1 MARHP
6 WVAKADDGIRFG
18 IQLCAEDGR
27 RDAMDRDIKVNPYD
41 ALMESGKLVDQLGF
55 DGLFIYDHPG
65 QAPDPWVW
73 LSGLASVTE
82 NVMLGSVVNCVFHRY
97 PTYLARLA
105 TDLDHLSGGRLML
118 GLGIGYLP
126 EEFKMLGVEFMPN
139 RDRFRALE
147 EVIQIIQGSWGDE
160 PFSFDGEYYQVEN
173 IRVLPPPVQERPPIM
188 IAGSGEQVTLRQ
200 VAKWGDAC
208 NFNRGATPDE
218 TRHKLDVL
226 KQHCAD
232 FDRDYEEI
240 LRTDFTGWLI
250 MAPTEAEL
258 QQKLAG
264 YYPGGIPDSLDY
276 LGVTAGTP
284 EQIAEKFQSYV
295 DAGIQ
300 YFVVQLVD
308 GSDRETIQLLAD
320 QVVPAMQK

>member
-1 MARHP
+1 
-6 WVAKADDGIRFG
+6 
-18 IQLCAEDGR
+18 
-27 RDAMDRDIKVNPYD
+27 MDRDIKTNPYD

-55 DGLFIYDHPG
+55 DGLFIYDHVG

-126 EEFKMLGVEFMPN
+126 DEFKMLGVDFMPD
-139 RDRFRALE
+139 RDRQRALE
-147 EVIQIIQGSWGDE
+147 EAVQIIQGSWGDD
-160 PFSFDGEYYQVEN
+160 PYSFDGDYYQVEN

-188 IAGSGEQVTLRQ
+188 IAGAGERVTLRQ
-200 VAKWGDAC
+200 VAKWADAC
-208 NFNRGATPDE
+208 NLNGGPSPAQ

-226 KQHCAD
+226 RSHCAD
-232 FDRDYEEI
+232 VGRDDNEV
-240 LRTDFTGWLI
+240 LRSIFFGWVTVS
-250 MAPTEAEL
+250 PTEASL
-258 QQKLAG
+258 GRKLTA
-264 YYPGGIPDSLDY
+264 YFPDGAPSSLDRID
-276 LGVTAGTP
+276 VTAGTP

-320 QVVPAMQK
+320 EVVPAIQG